1 MATLTI
7 KQGIDPEL
15 QLSKDTQ
22 ILLVGKK
29 KLLKNIKFD
38 GDIMAK
44 FSGFVTSKTW
54 GSLMEI
60 LAENSPTTIPLHLN
74 LATVCF

>member
-1 MATLTI
+1 MATLTV
-7 KQGIDPEL
+7 KQGIDLEL
-15 QLSKDTQ
+15 QLSKETQ
-22 ILLVGKK
+22 ILLVGKRK
-29 KLLKNIKFD
+29 FLKNIKFE

-54 GSLMEI
+54 GSLMET
-60 LAENSPTTIPLHLN
+60 LAENSPATVPLHLN